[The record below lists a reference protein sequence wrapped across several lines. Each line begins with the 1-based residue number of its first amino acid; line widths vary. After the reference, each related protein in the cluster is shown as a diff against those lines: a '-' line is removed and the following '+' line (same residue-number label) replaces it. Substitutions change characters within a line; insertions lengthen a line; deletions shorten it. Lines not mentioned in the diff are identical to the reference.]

1 MSGGITQLVAVGVQ
15 DAYLSGAPEV
25 SFFRSS
31 FKRYTHHTKVVER
44 QIIQG
49 TPTANGVS
57 LLRFEKKGDL
67 LTDVYFTANDPN
79 NTANVNVNWNQ
90 IISKLELMIGGQIID
105 TQDMTYCSNI
115 DPIVNSKSYSQR
127 YVASNVNSS
136 VFFPLKF
143 FFCREWQSALPLI
156 ALQYHDVEIRITWA
170 QPNSWDQYIA
180 WARFVYL
187 DNDEREWFAKNKH
200 DMLITQVTRVPIAP
214 VNTFEFALAQPIKYI
229 AFESN
234 NYNTV
239 YNSGGLTSTI
249 PLLNSTGVAPGAGIT
264 IPNYL
269 PSNTYVSGIS
279 GSTITTTNAV
289 LQSIPANTLVNFSAP
304 ISNTFV
310 ISSVSGSIVT
320 LTSSSAAI
328 AALASTPVAVGWQVF
343 ISGQIASSGGAQLVI
358 EYTVATITS
367 TTLTLAASAAPS
379 ISGTIQLTF
388 IPPYSLFNSISA
400 INTSNIALSSS
411 TGPAIVGTT
420 LTITTASAH
429 GIPTTA
435 SGYYIILNGPYTFG
449 GTTPPSLGSPLLVAS
464 TASTTTITVTV
475 TSGATISG
483 APAAGGTITI
493 VPGGIPITQG
503 VGLSALING
512 SGSTYISVNVPGAV
526 SESMVGWNIVI
537 PQTSS
542 AAGVT
547 AAIGTITAVEQSNPE
562 SNGVFAGVTGDAYI
576 VASFPSTGTYGTTAL
591 TVTANAQTGTQCYIY
606 PSTVYTSAVAS
617 SNTNQG
623 SVAAANMQFKMQ
635 INGND
640 VGESRALPHWVDV
653 NQYYLTPYGYYNL
666 SAGSGLGGI
675 VPVAI
680 VPFCL
685 DTARFQ
691 PTGSLN
697 FSRIDTFRLICPSG
711 TNFQALSKL
720 GAGSYF
726 YAVNYNILRI
736 QNGMGAVMYS
746 S

>member
-31 FKRYTHHTKVVER
+31 FKRYTHHTNVVER

-67 LTDVYFTANDPN
+67 LTDVYFTANDQN
-79 NTANVNVNWNQ
+79 NTSNVNVNWNQ

-127 YVASNVNSS
+127 YVAANVNSS

-170 QPNSWDQYIA
+170 NPNSWDQYIA

-214 VNTFEFALAQPIKYI
+214 VNNFEFALAQPIKYI

-239 YNSGGLTSTI
+239 YNSGGLSSTI
-249 PLLNSTGVAPGAGIT
+249 PLLNTTGVAPGAGIT

-269 PSNTYVSGIS
+269 ASNTYVSGIS
-279 GSTITTTNAV
+279 GSTITTSTPV
-289 LQSIPANTLVNFSAP
+289 LQSIPAGTAVNFSAP
-304 ISNTFV
+304 ISNTFT
-310 ISSVSGSIVT
+310 ISSSGSVVT
-320 LTSSSAAI
+320 AVASSAAI

-343 ISGQIASSGGAQLVI
+343 LSGNNATAAQLII
-358 EYTVATITS
+358 EYTVASITA
-367 TTLTLAASAAPS
+367 TTLTLASSAAPS
-379 ISGTIQLTF
+379 ISSNPYQLTF
-388 IPPYSLFNSISA
+388 IPPYSIFNSISA
-400 INTSNIALSSS
+400 INTNVLTMTA
-411 TGPAIVGTT
+411 TGAAGTQT
-420 LTITTASAH
+420 LTLSGH
-429 GIPTTA
+429 GIP
-435 SGYYIILNGPYTFG
+435 
-449 GTTPPSLGSPLLVAS
+449 S
-464 TASTTTITVTV
+464 TATSFSANLTGFNVAAGTLTNPVTLTYTSASVLTGSVSGLQLSGTGTVT
-475 TSGATISG
+475 
-483 APAAGGTITI
+483 I
-493 VPGGIPITQG
+493 VAGGIPITQS
-503 VGLSALING
+503 VTSSALING
-512 SGSTYISVNVPGAV
+512 LGSTYISVNVPGAV
-526 SESMVGWNIVI
+526 SESMVGWNIVV
-537 PQTSS
+537 PQAGGT
-542 AAGVT
+542 GVT
-547 AAIGTITAVEQSNPE
+547 AAIGTITAVEQNNPE
-562 SNGVFAGVTGDAYI
+562 SNGVFAGVAGDAYI
-576 VASFPSTGTYGTTAL
+576 VASFPSTGTYGTTA
-591 TVTANAQTGTQCYIY
+591 VTTSATPTTGTQCYIY
-606 PSTVYTSAVAS
+606 PSNIYTSAVTS
-617 SNTNQG
+617 QNLSQG
-623 SVAAANMQFKMQ
+623 SLAASNMQFKMQ

-640 VGESRALPHWVDV
+640 VGESRSLPHWVDI

-666 SAGSGLGGI
+666 TAGNGLNGI

-680 VPFCL
+680 IPFCL

>member
-289 LQSIPANTLVNFSAP
+289 LQSTPAGTAVNFSAP
-304 ISNTFV
+304 ISNTFT
-310 ISSVSGSIVT
+310 ISSSGSVVT
-320 LTSSSAAI
+320 AVSSSAAI

-343 ISGQIASSGGAQLVI
+343 LSGTNATAAQLII
-358 EYTVATITS
+358 EYTVASITS

-379 ISGTIQLTF
+379 ITSNPYQLTF

-400 INTSNIALSSS
+400 INS
-411 TGPAIVGTT
+411 TVLTMVATGAAGTQT
-420 LTITTASAH
+420 LTLSGH
-429 GIPTTA
+429 GIP
-435 SGYYIILNGPYTFG
+435 
-449 GTTPPSLGSPLLVAS
+449 S
-464 TASTTTITVTV
+464 TATSFSANLTGFTVAAGTLTNPVTLTYTSASVLTGSVSGLQLSGTGTVT
-475 TSGATISG
+475 
-483 APAAGGTITI
+483 I
-493 VPGGIPITQG
+493 VAGGIPITQSAG
-503 VGLSALING
+503 SSALING
-512 SGSTYISVNVPGAV
+512 SGSTYISVNVPGAI
-526 SESMVGWNIVI
+526 SESMVGWNIVV
-537 PQTSS
+537 PQ
-542 AAGVT
+542 AGGTGTT
-547 AAIGTITAVEQSNPE
+547 AAIGTITAVEQTNPE
-562 SNGVFAGVTGDAYI
+562 SNGVFAGVAGDGYVI
-576 VASFPSTGTYGTTAL
+576 ASFPSTGTYGTTAL
-591 TVTANAQTGTQCYIY
+591 TTSATPTSGTQCYIY

-623 SVAAANMQFKMQ
+623 SVAASNMQFKMQ

-640 VGESRALPHWVDV
+640 VGESRSLPHWVDV